1 MRPQRYDD
9 EMAAYDQLVKQAVQ
23 EISKVMDDIGT
34 TTDGIQIHVNH
45 FGQWVAKYKT
55 KDGKTFY
62 AFGYDLLGAMRNL
75 LRSPNQE

>member
-1 MRPQRYDD
+1 MKIPDN
-9 EMAAYDQLVKQAVQ
+9 AYEHDLKSITE
-23 EISKVMDDIGT
+23 EISKVMDEVGT

-62 AFGYDLLGAMRNL
+62 AFGYNLLEAMRNL

>member
-1 MRPQRYDD
+1 MKINDN
-9 EMAAYDQLVKQAVQ
+9 AYENDLKKVTE

-45 FGQWVAKYKT
+45 FSQWVAKYKT

-62 AFGYDLLGAMRNL
+62 AFGYDLLNAMTNL